1 MWVGAADG
9 RVSLRIGLLGLFSTH
24 FEGDFSIRR
33 ERRKERKAKKDSPAL
48 WSHALQAAWVG
59 QQTRRRP
66 LGSAVLANA
75 QIAPQLF
82 PGPILFRRATS
93 LGSVW
98 LQQQQKKSKSSIIS
112 LLFGDVCVPQ
122 TACALI
128 GNRAWG
134 GGFRPSAAP
143 AAEAGLLTPRLA
155 ARQRINFGGFSPA
168 FCCYGGC

>member
-9 RVSLRIGLLGLFSTH
+9 RLSLRIGLLGLFSTH

-98 LQQQQKKSKSSIIS
+98 LQQQKNQKLHHIVAIWWR
-112 LLFGDVCVPQ
+112 LRAP

-128 GNRAWG
+128 GNCAWG